1 MSGAPLAGNPPLL
14 FIIGGGDEA
23 DGIVQSGSKLVA
35 SGTTDLD
42 RLVEREPYHRLHVTR
57 NLFRKGRVP
66 ELDSYRVLV
75 NLITEPEKNV
85 RVLEIVRKLLRG
97 ARGRVINRPEAVLR
111 STRDQVARRFD
122 GVPGLIVPK
131 AIRLQGGKPAIAS
144 RALEKAGFAPPLILR
159 RVGTHGGKILG
170 RFDDADEAVTAL
182 ETGDHLATEF
192 VDFQSADGL
201 YRKYRVFFIG
211 SHFILRHRL
220 VSDEWNVHAK
230 DRGRFMAQRPELV
243 AEERALFETEEPLPA
258 PIIEVLAAVRER
270 MGLEFFGM
278 DFGVTPDG
286 SVVLFEANATMSFFP
301 FSPDPQFDYLKRC
314 FAPAQAAFRELLG
327 LPPQAAPAVRLPLE
341 SA

>member
-1 MSGAPLAGNPPLL
+1 MHDAGSCPQSSAPAASRSRSWARRGLRRQAPRRPRGWCRSCSGCPSTAACGTASASRSPLPRRRAKSPRGRTRARSRWRRRRSATGTRRRRARSFGSASGGGHPIPAPLAPVGRISHSRLMSGAPLAGNPPLL

-144 RALEKAGFAPPLILR
+144 RALEKAGFAPPLIL
-159 RVGTHGGKILG
+159 
-170 RFDDADEAVTAL
+170 
-182 ETGDHLATEF
+182 
-192 VDFQSADGL
+192 
-201 YRKYRVFFIG
+201 
-211 SHFILRHRL
+211 
-220 VSDEWNVHAK
+220 
-230 DRGRFMAQRPELV
+230 
-243 AEERALFETEEPLPA
+243 
-258 PIIEVLAAVRER
+258 
-270 MGLEFFGM
+270 
-278 DFGVTPDG
+278 
-286 SVVLFEANATMSFFP
+286 
-301 FSPDPQFDYLKRC
+301 
-314 FAPAQAAFRELLG
+314 
-327 LPPQAAPAVRLPLE
+327 
-341 SA
+341 